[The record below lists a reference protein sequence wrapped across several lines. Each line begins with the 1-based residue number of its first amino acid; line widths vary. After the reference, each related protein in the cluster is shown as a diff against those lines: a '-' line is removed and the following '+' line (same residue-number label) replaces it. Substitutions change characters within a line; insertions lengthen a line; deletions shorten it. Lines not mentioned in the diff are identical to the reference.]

1 MEEFKYLELQEV
13 GIEEIVAFSK
23 FKDSPTITIIDD
35 LNAGLFNYVVTYT
48 DELKLIFFIIKD
60 TNKIAFIGNSN
71 LALKI
76 AQVIQKQ
83 AQVIKA
89 FPKYEVS
96 AFNELGEPAEV
107 FIDINLPNVS
117 CDKLVNYK
125 FNDIKYAMKIRGA
138 GNNKVDIQ
146 KLKLKRNNY
155 LKNGKL

>member
-1 MEEFKYLELQEV
+1 MTKDNNTSTRYAPN
-13 GIEEIVAFSK
+13 AFS
-23 FKDSPTITIIDD
+23 
-35 LNAGLFNYVVTYT
+35 AH
-48 DELKLIFFIIKD
+48 LIFKQPIITDTAIPSVIIKD

>member
-1 MEEFKYLELQEV
+1 MEELKYLELQEV
-13 GIEEIVAFSK
+13 EIEEIVSFSK
-23 FKDSPTITIIDD
+23 LKDSPTITIIDD
-35 LNAGLFNYVVTYT
+35 LNAGLFNYVVTYA
-48 DELKLIFFIIKD
+48 DELKLIFFIIKG

-96 AFNELGEPAEV
+96 AFNELGEPTEI
-107 FIDINLPNVS
+107 FIDINLPDVP
-117 CDKLVNYK
+117 CDKLMEYK
-125 FNDIKYAMKIRGA
+125 FNDFKYAMKIRGA

-146 KLKLKRNNY
+146 KLKLKRKNY

>member
-13 GIEEIVAFSK
+13 GIEEIVSFSK

-89 FPKYEVS
+89 FPKFEVS
-96 AFNELGEPAEV
+96 AFNELGEPTEI
-107 FIDINLPNVS
+107 FIDTNMPDVP
-117 CDKLVNYK
+117 CDKLMEYK
-125 FNDIKYAMKIRGA
+125 FSDFKYAMKIRGA

>member
-13 GIEEIVAFSK
+13 GIEEIVSFSK